1 MSARRRPAGASHSR
15 LNSPAS
21 GGRLG
26 LQRTPQGA
34 SNSAGKLKSPPVSG
48 GGASTLGEWES
59 RQMATTESTW
69 SRVPESV
76 RESVKRAHEVL
87 RPGGATAE
95 EPKLNANSPHVSASL
110 LRRVDDAVN
119 QQRPMNVSWRGTVES
134 AASPLMSP
142 PVTPAYASTKTP
154 ANDSALGRTRTG
166 ATDAVA
172 ASRARDEALA
182 AAARAMEAAASARAA
197 AESVV
202 ARDSAQAA
210 EASSS
215 AQIAVDAA
223 QRAEAAVA
231 AAARAHEQRL
241 FAAIGDASAEAR
253 EAATSATN
261 DLAAELRGA
270 LDEERTRREAMLSSL
285 RSAPWLRRRV
295 PRRTDHRCRSWNVL
309 ASHPPAQPSWN
320 PSWCA

>member
-1 MSARRRPAGASHSR
+1 
-15 LNSPAS
+15 
-21 GGRLG
+21 
-26 LQRTPQGA
+26 
-34 SNSAGKLKSPPVSG
+34 
-48 GGASTLGEWES
+48 
-59 RQMATTESTW
+59 
-69 SRVPESV
+69 
-76 RESVKRAHEVL
+76 
-87 RPGGATAE
+87 
-95 EPKLNANSPHVSASL
+95 
-110 LRRVDDAVN
+110 
-119 QQRPMNVSWRGTVES
+119 
-134 AASPLMSP
+134 MSP